1 MMRGKITVIAIA
13 SVVIYLLL
21 VSTLYFAS
29 AFMVSWGGETPWYLR
44 LMAFL
49 QDTPF
54 NLTRGDG
61 EIEMSLIFIN
71 ALFWTLSVA
80 GLLYFVARL
89 ISKKST

>member
-1 MMRGKITVIAIA
+1 MMRGKIAVIAIA

-29 AFMVSWGGETPWYLR
+29 AFMVSWGGETPWYLK
-44 LMAFL
+44 LIAFL

-61 EIEMSLIFIN
+61 EIKMSLIFIN
-71 ALFWTLSVA
+71 ALFWTLCIA
-80 GLLYFVARL
+80 GILYFTAR
-89 ISKKST
+89 IVNKKA